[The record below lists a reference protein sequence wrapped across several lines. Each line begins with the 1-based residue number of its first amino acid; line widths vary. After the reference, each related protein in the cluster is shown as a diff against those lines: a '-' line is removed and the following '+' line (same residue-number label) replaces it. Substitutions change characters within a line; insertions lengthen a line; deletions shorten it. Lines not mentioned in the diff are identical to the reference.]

1 MVKKFLKVAVACAFG
16 AQSLAGVG
24 AFAQTAPGSQNCTCV
39 SSSQAAGIVTS
50 AKGNVLVSQVDGM
63 RPAVAGSALTSQSRI
78 VVGSAGAATIGLGG
92 CNLSI
97 AGNSQATVT
106 RIGDQLC
113 VKVESLVITPVHEA
127 GTAAASA
134 GGGASTLPM
143 IAGIVALGGAAGL
156 AIALSDDKNQNNA
169 PVTP

>member
-127 GTAAASA
+127 GTA

-143 IAGIVALGGAAGL
+143 IAGIVALGGAVGL